1 MVVCD
6 EGMEPAINVG
16 PPEQDM
22 NMQATDKRPA
32 RDVPWY
38 QLRSSITM
46 ITLTI
51 VAVGGLALDYVAND
65 QTPVPGYRI
74 VENGTI
80 VGGARDDSFLR

>member
-1 MVVCD
+1 
-6 EGMEPAINVG
+6 
-16 PPEQDM
+16 
-22 NMQATDKRPA
+22 
-32 RDVPWY
+32 
-38 QLRSSITM
+38 M